1 MVAAD
6 GTKPLTGIGVYFLRP
21 TPSKP
26 ITEEIYYKVELIAQ
40 VIVKIILDLVIPSY
54 VRICMILQE
63 LICGS
68 IDNRQTGGLLRT
80 IFKTLQNVYI
90 PAILGMTESDTEADE
105 NVRTI
110 LRNRMIPGL
119 RSFCS
124 ALSVLEATQIQNQSI
139 LQTEKVFT
147 GYEQIEDIRRFAK
160 TPEKV
165 QILERT
171 MTTWISTVS
180 QIVAESFRLRKEL
193 DSHGPQDEVEY
204 WKRRSSL
211 LSMLEQKINGG
222 EMKFTL
228 LTLSLAGSPIV
239 KGYPLYLYECGP
251 PNKLDAMKT

>member
-1 MVAAD
+1 
-6 GTKPLTGIGVYFLRP
+6 
-21 TPSKP
+21 
-26 ITEEIYYKVELIAQ
+26 
-40 VIVKIILDLVIPSY
+40 
-54 VRICMILQE
+54 MILQE